1 MNTILKRT
9 LLSSLVLP
17 FALGVQSASA
27 APITNWDYSVAS
39 SFSSFTSSTGGGS
52 VVASEDDHL
61 LSWGT
66 RPAQSSIRVADASGT
81 NLVTGGDYVMGGSFT
96 HTNAVLDANDA
107 TLTSFDLE
115 TALTL
120 TPTAP
125 SGPTFGLPSITF
137 DGFFKETLNQ
147 SGNCVAAA
155 TGPVCDDIFTVANAG
170 DLGSSKMTDEDGKE
184 FLEFSQTFA
193 LADGYDYTVFLKLAG
208 LTFLDPDA
216 CTAANAGIGCVGL
229 LTEENKVSTF
239 DTEFR
244 ITAAPTAVPEP
255 GTMALLGLGLAG
267 LGLSRRK
274 KAAKS

>member
-27 APITNWDYSVAS
+27 APITNWDYSVG
-39 SFSSFTSSTGGGS
+39 SSFTGFESSAGNGA
-52 VVASEDDHL
+52 VVASEDNQL

-66 RPAQSSIRVADASGT
+66 KPDQSSIRIADASGSD
-81 NLVTGGDYVMGGSFT
+81 LVTGGDYVMGGSFT
-96 HTNAVLDANDA
+96 HTNNVIFAADSS
-107 TLTSFDLE
+107 LTSFDLQ

-125 SGPTFGLPSITF
+125 SGPTFDLPPVTF
-137 DGFFKETLNQ
+137 NGFFQETLNQ

-155 TGPVCDDIFTVANAG
+155 TGPACDDIFTVANAG
-170 DLGSSKMTDEDGKE
+170 DLGSTVMEDEFGNS
-184 FLEFSQTFA
+184 FLEFSQTFT
-193 LADGYDYTVFLKLAG
+193 LGDGFDYTVFLKLAG
-208 LTFLDPDA
+208 LTFLDEDA
-216 CTAANAGIGCVGL
+216 CTAANAGTGCVGL
-229 LTEENKVSTF
+229 LTEENKTSTF

>member
-1 MNTILKRT
+1 MNTILKRM

-27 APITNWDYSVAS
+27 DMITNWDYSVAS
-39 SFSSFTSSTGGGS
+39 SFTGFTATTGNGA
-52 VVASEDDHL
+52 VVASDTNHL

-66 RPAQSSIRVADASGT
+66 KDDQSSIRIADASGSD
-81 NLVTGGDYVMGGSFT
+81 LVTGGDYVSGGSFT
-96 HTNAVLDANDA
+96 HTNNVIWATDAA
-107 TLTSFDLE
+107 LTSFDLQ

-125 SGPTFGLPSITF
+125 VGPTFDLPPVTF
-137 DGFFKETLNQ
+137 NGFFQETLNQ
-147 SGNCVAAA
+147 SGSCVAAA
-155 TGPVCDDIFTVANAG
+155 TGPACDDIFTVANVGALG
-170 DLGSSKMTDEDGKE
+170 STIETDDLGNS
-184 FLEFSQTFA
+184 FLEFSQMFT
-193 LADGYDYTVFLKLAG
+193 LGDGFDYTVFLKLAD

-216 CTAANAGIGCVGL
+216 CDAASAGAGCVGL

-244 ITAAPTAVPEP
+244 ITAAATQVPEP